1 MKQHFGELKGQEVFL
16 YTIENDNI
24 RMAVTDY
31 GATLVS
37 FVHKK
42 SNTDIVLGFDSI
54 DGYLD
59 QTSYIGA
66 SIGRTANRIEKGV
79 FNLNGKTYHLPIN
92 NNGNCNHGGIIGFDK
107 VIWNVEEKADA
118 ITFTYLSKDG
128 EEGYPGNLNVKVTYT
143 LLENGIEI
151 KAEGTPDADTLF
163 AYTNHSYFNLDGSG
177 TALNHE
183 VKILSD
189 VYALSDAN
197 GLALNE
203 IVPVEGTPFDFRE
216 FHEPAERIGED
227 DIQLK
232 YGNGYDH
239 YYPIKGDGMRLFA
252 ICKGKQLTM
261 EVYSDQPGMHFY
273 SANYLE
279 GKTGKNSNVYDPR
292 TALCFECAYMPN
304 AISYDGVKKPLVH
317 TGETSVQTMRYVIE
331 END

>member
-1 MKQHFGELKGQEVFL
+1 MKQQFGKLNGQEVFL

-24 RMAVTDY
+24 RMSVTEY

-37 FVHKK
+37 FVHKH
-42 SNTDIVLGFDSI
+42 SDTDVVLGFFNL
-54 DGYLD
+54 DGYRD

-66 SIGRTANRIEKGV
+66 SIGRTANRIEKGT
-79 FNLNGKTYHLPIN
+79 FTLHGKTYHLPIN
-92 NNGNCNHGGIIGFDK
+92 NNGNCNHGGITGFDK
-107 VIWNVEEKADA
+107 VIWKAEEGSDYVS
-118 ITFTYLSKDG
+118 FTYTSKDG
-128 EEGYPGNLNVKVTYT
+128 EEGYPGNLLVKVTYQ
-143 LLENGIEI
+143 LLDNGIEI

-163 AYTNHSYFNLDGSG
+163 AYTNHSYFNLNGGGS
-177 TALNHE
+177 ALNHE
-183 VKILSD
+183 VEIHSD

-216 FHEPAERIGED
+216 FHTPEERIHMD
-227 DIQLK
+227 DVQLK

-239 YYPIKGDGMRLFA
+239 YYPIEGEGMRLFA
-252 ICKGKQLTM
+252 LCKGKQLMM

-279 GKTGKNSNVYDPR
+279 GKTGKYNNVFDPR

-304 AISYDGVKKPLVH
+304 AINYDGVKQPLVKA
-317 TGETSVQTMRYVIE
+317 GETSVQTMRYVIE
-331 END
+331 EK

>member
-1 MKQHFGELKGQEVFL
+1 MKQHFGELNGQEVFL
-16 YTIENDNI
+16 YTIENENI

-37 FVHKK
+37 FVHKH
-42 SNTDIVLGFDSI
+42 SDTDVVLGFFNL
-54 DGYLD
+54 DGYRD

-66 SIGRTANRIEKGV
+66 SIGRTANRIEKGT
-79 FNLNGKTYHLPIN
+79 FTLHGKTYHLPIN
-92 NNGNCNHGGIIGFDK
+92 NNGNCNHGGITGFDK
-107 VIWNVEEKADA
+107 VIWKAEEGSDFVS
-118 ITFTYLSKDG
+118 FTYTSKDG
-128 EEGYPGNLNVKVTYT
+128 EEGYPGNLLVKVTYQ
-143 LLENGIEI
+143 LLDNGIEI

-163 AYTNHSYFNLDGSG
+163 AYTNHSYFNLNGGGS
-177 TALNHE
+177 ALNHE
-183 VKILSD
+183 VEIHSD

-216 FHEPAERIGED
+216 FHTPEERIHMD
-227 DIQLK
+227 DVQLK

-239 YYPIKGDGMRLFA
+239 YYPIEGEGMRLFA
-252 ICKGKQLTM
+252 LCKGKQLMM

-279 GKTGKNSNVYDPR
+279 GKTGKYNNVFDPR

-304 AISYDGVKKPLVH
+304 AINYDGVKQPLVKA
-317 TGETSVQTMRYVIE
+317 GETSVQTMRYVIE
-331 END
+331 EK